1 MNSSFTKA
9 ALLALGAAL
18 AACGGGEGTEQ
29 SQEAIVDGRA
39 ASGHRY
45 DVVGALVTIAPDGST
60 NPFCTGTLISGRNVV
75 TAKHCA
81 LLTPTNAQTGFA
93 IGPDAFHPTRVIPI
107 DRYVWE
113 RTITNGALGLGADVA
128 VAHLSQPVRDIRPVY
143 AQEAARWEIGR
154 SFQAVGYGTTAFA
167 DPSAPYGQRK
177 QAELSLVAL
186 GPSPYFPAVYRGDFG
201 AFLADLAAGEGVGV
215 DDPELQALAQ
225 DEWAGFLLEPHN
237 DAVFQ
242 RVTGNTAPGDSGGPI
257 FSSARGRHGEREDEH
272 ERSEPL
278 RTVGV
283 VSGIVTVS
291 GSYPDSVV
299 DNFSVYS
306 TFGPEAAH
314 LLRSAEAC
322 GAVSEEGK
330 CAGDVRHRC
339 TSLAESRGR
348 PRVVSEDCAR
358 AGLRCAETPQGAACL
373 PSCQSDADCAGGG
386 ICAQGQCQW
395 SPVAMCAGESSPF
408 ACYLCCLGRGTGGS
422 FTPEDFDT
430 CGNACFPP
438 LPESVPAAGPTRAV
452 RFPGFPG
459 LPALPLR

>member
-1 MNSSFTKA
+1 MTSNFSRG

-18 AACGGGEGTEQ
+18 AACGGAETTER
-29 SQEAIVDGRA
+29 SQDAIVDGRA
-39 ASGHRY
+39 SSGHRD

-60 NPFCTGTLISGRNVV
+60 SPFCTGTLISGRNVV

-81 LLTPTNAQTGFA
+81 LLTPAGAATGFA

-113 RTITNGALGLGADVA
+113 RTVTTGALDLGADVA
-128 VAHLSQPVRDIRPVY
+128 VAHLAQPVRDLRPVY
-143 AQEAARWEIGR
+143 AQEAERWELGR
-154 SFQAVGYGTTAFA
+154 SFRAVGYGTQAYA
-167 DPSAPYGQRK
+167 DPNAPYGLRK
-177 QAELSLVAL
+177 EAELSLVAL

-201 AFLADLAAGEGVGV
+201 AFLADLAAGEGLSA
-215 DDPELQALAQ
+215 DDPELMALAQ
-225 DEWAGFLLEPHN
+225 EEWAGALLEAHN

-242 RVTGNTAPGDSGGPI
+242 RITGNTAPGDSGGPI
-257 FSSARGRHGEREDEH
+257 FSTARGRRGEREDEH
-272 ERSEPL
+272 GRSEPL

-299 DNFSVYS
+299 ENFSVYS
-306 TFGPEAAH
+306 TFGPEALH

-322 GAVSEEGK
+322 GPVTEEGK
-330 CAGDVRHRC
+330 CVGDVRHRC
-339 TSLAESRGR
+339 TALSESRGR
-348 PRVVSEDCAR
+348 PHVVREDCAQG
-358 AGLRCAETPQGAACL
+358 GLRCAETPRGAACV
-373 PSCQSDADCAGGG
+373 PSCAGDGDCAGGG
-386 ICAQGQCQW
+386 TCAAGQCQW
-395 SPVAMCAGESSPF
+395 SSVAMCTGESSPF
-408 ACYLCCLGRGTGGS
+408 ACYLCCLGRGTGGG

-438 LPESVPAAGPTRAV
+438 LPEAAPAAGPTRTV

>member
-1 MNSSFTKA
+1 MNSSFLKSA
-9 ALLALGAAL
+9 AFGLIAGL
-18 AACGGGEGTEQ
+18 AACGGASETER

-39 ASGHRY
+39 STGHRY

-60 NPFCTGTLISGRNVV
+60 NPFCTGTLISGRSVV

-81 LLTPTNAQTGFA
+81 LLTPASAATGFA
-93 IGPDAFHPTRVIPI
+93 IGPDAFHPSRVAPI

-128 VAHLSQPVRDIRPVY
+128 VAHLSQPLRDIRPVY
-143 AQEAARWEIGR
+143 AQEAERWEIGR
-154 SFQAVGYGTTAFA
+154 SFRAVGYGTQAFA
-167 DPSAPYGQRK
+167 DPNAPFGLRK
-177 QAELSLVAL
+177 EAELSLVAL

-201 AFLADLAAGEGVGV
+201 AFLADLASGEGVSV
-215 DDPELQALAQ
+215 DDPELVALGQ
-225 DEWAGFLLEPHN
+225 SEWDGFLLEPHN

-242 RVTGNTAPGDSGGPI
+242 RITGNTAPGDSGGPI
-257 FSSARGRHGEREDEH
+257 FSSGRGRRGEREDEH

-291 GSYPDSVV
+291 ASYPDSVV
-299 DNFSVYS
+299 EDFSVYS
-306 TFGPEAAH
+306 TFGPEALH

-322 GAVSEEGK
+322 GPVTEEGK

-339 TSLAESRGR
+339 TGLGESRGR

-358 AGLRCAETPQGAACL
+358 AGLRCSETPQGAACL
-373 PSCQSDADCAGGG
+373 PSCASDADCAGGG
-386 ICAQGQCQW
+386 TCAAGQCQW
-395 SPVAMCAGESSPF
+395 SPVAICTGEGSPF
-408 ACYLCCLGRGTGGS
+408 GCYLCCLGRGTGGG

-438 LPESVPAAGPTRAV
+438 LPEAVPASGPTRSV